1 MRALIVED
9 DQAIRDLLDIIL
21 SVHGDCTF
29 AVNGQEAVEAFERA
43 WEADEPYDLICMD
56 IRMPKLSG
64 LDALHWI
71 RRYEKKKRI
80 RGTDAVKVVMT
91 TGLSDSK
98 EVIESLYKG
107 GASAYF
113 VKPLDLRAF
122 VDALKNLGLIEGQ
135 PAEDQ

>member
-9 DQAIRDLLDIIL
+9 DALLRKLLKKVL
-21 SVHGDCTF
+21 SVHGVCAF
-29 AVNGQEAVEAFERA
+29 AENGQEAIEAFERA
-43 WEADEPYDLICMD
+43 WDASKPFDLICMD

-64 LDALHWI
+64 LDALHRI
-71 RRYEKKKRI
+71 RRFEKE
-80 RGTDAVKVVMT
+80 RGINSSDGVKVVMT

-113 VKPLDLRAF
+113 VKPIDMA
-122 VDALKNLGLIEGQ
+122 ALVEEIKKLGLI
-135 PAEDQ
+135 DT